1 MANTQSQKSSRKG
14 KQFMK
19 KLKKVTT
26 IFILIVVV
34 ALFCTISGYRFAAKR
49 AEAKQS
55 EKIEE
60 AVQEAL
66 AEARADATFVAEEI
80 TTEIDMKIVLKD
92 IQAIGELA
100 TVEYLYTDAGKF
112 SDPKQLFGHDIP
124 FTKKSFVM
132 RWDGSIK
139 AGIRDVNN
147 ITAAAD
153 EDTKVITVTLP
164 QMEILTHTVD
174 KNSLEVLD
182 ESSSL
187 FNPISVDDV
196 SSFQR
201 ESEAATEQRALDNG
215 ILEKAQTN
223 AESLIRGLLTGNEL
237 IKENYT
243 IEFASN

>member
-1 MANTQSQKSSRKG
+1 MANTQTPKNSRKG
-14 KQFMK
+14 KQLMK
-19 KLKKVTT
+19 KLKKMLPTLLL
-26 IFILIVVV
+26 FVV
-34 ALFCTISGYRFAAKR
+34 LFLFAMISVYRFATEK
-49 AEAKQS
+49 AEAKQA
-55 EKIEE
+55 EKIDE

-66 AEARADATFVAEEI
+66 AEARADATFVAEDI
-80 TTEIDMKIVLKD
+80 TTEIDMKLVLKD

-139 AGIRDVNN
+139 AGIRYVTN
-147 ITAAAD
+147 ITAVAD

-196 SSFQR
+196 SNFQK

-223 AESLIRGLLTGNEL
+223 AESLIRGLLEGNEL
-237 IKENYT
+237 IKGNYT
-243 IEFASN
+243 IEFATN